1 MSYGGWRFTL
11 ALAAG
16 LMVASPSF
24 ARPDSDRDRAAAR
37 SAADAGADAFD
48 QAQYERAIELFE
60 RAEQLVHAPTHVLFI
75 ARSLAKLGRLVEAH
89 EAYMKIL
96 NEQLAADAPKAF
108 KSARSQAED
117 EVGSVEARLAHVTV
131 TVRGQGATT
140 AALHIDQADVPSA
153 EQGIPI
159 PMDPGVHVFSA
170 HAGELQSDERTL
182 TLREGGKVSVELTLH
197 DPAASVAETPT
208 GSTSAETTATEPH
221 ADRSGTKHGI
231 STRRVVAYTSLG
243 IGAAG
248 VGVGTYFLVSWAHF
262 RGRAT
267 DKAAACYEADSCSDS
282 DPIAKSAQ
290 SDLDKANRNATWAIV
305 SYAVAA
311 AGLGT
316 GIVLLV
322 TEPHA
327 ATSHARIPIRNLRIA
342 AGFGSVTA
350 FGEF

>member
-159 PMDPGVHVFSA
+159 PMDPGEHVFSA
-170 HAGELQSDERTL
+170 HAGGLQSDERTL
-182 TLREGGKVSVELTLH
+182 MLREGAKVSVELTLH

-208 GSTSAETTATEPH
+208 GSTSAETTEPH
-221 ADRSGTKHGI
+221 ADHSGAKHGI

-267 DKAAACYEADSCSDS
+267 DKAAACSEADSCSD
-282 DPIAKSAQ
+282 PVETNAQ
-290 SDLDKANRNATWAIV
+290 GDLDKANRNATWAIV
-305 SYAVAA
+305 SYSVAA

-316 GIVLLV
+316 GIVLLA

-327 ATSHARIPIRNLRIA
+327 ATARARLPIRNFRIA
-342 AGFGSVTA
+342 AGLGSVTA